1 MTLALPYLENGESY
15 NLTRHNKHIR
25 VVDSPLHLS
34 HEINIASMPSGYTL
48 KPHYQAILDGESENI
63 IKVVATAHKFILH

>member
-1 MTLALPYLENGESY
+1 MTLALPYLENGKSY
-15 NLTRHNKHIR
+15 NLTKHIR